1 MFCNAADSNNRET
14 IHRWIQVLKYGGTN
28 LVLLHRFLIH
38 SQLRAPYGL
47 TYGRKFAIYS
57 GSGLRVTIQK
67 AINLTCLQSKVLRIK
82 SKTSKMYPGLGIWA
96 KQRFPRSKRK
106 PDWFFTRTPPT
117 GSNVGVLVFVST
129 VWAFCCTIVC
139 SVNCAKH
146 VFESPLTTK
155 PLYQIS
161 EDKLGFRGQRSHG
174 FTRYLW
180 ALLKQTRNWSAS
192 RL

>member
-28 LVLLHRFLIH
+28 LVLLHHFLIH

-82 SKTSKMYPGLGIWA
+82 SKTSKMYPGLGI
-96 KQRFPRSKRK
+96 
-106 PDWFFTRTPPT
+106 
-117 GSNVGVLVFVST
+117 
-129 VWAFCCTIVC
+129 
-139 SVNCAKH
+139 
-146 VFESPLTTK
+146 
-155 PLYQIS
+155 
-161 EDKLGFRGQRSHG
+161 
-174 FTRYLW
+174 
-180 ALLKQTRNWSAS
+180 
-192 RL
+192 